1 MFSFSSSPLELS
13 NLEDEFLS
21 YQLLNESDI
30 PDSVWK
36 SALVVEKDDK
46 QYYRMDV
53 IWAYLKTVK
62 HADNSLV
69 FKKLADV
76 DLLVLTLPHS
86 NAEEERVFSL
96 VTKNKT
102 KFRPNL
108 SLDGTLSSIITV
120 KLASS
125 TPCSKFE
132 SGKEVLEL
140 ARKASM
146 LYNRANNNRTSIIC
160 NVAYYADEVTE

>member
-1 MFSFSSSPLELS
+1 MHICVCRFPTLFRFSSPLELC

-21 YQLLNESDI
+21 YQLLKESDI
-30 PDSVWK
+30 PDSVWQ
-36 SALVVEKDDK
+36 SALVVEKDEK
-46 QYYRMDV
+46 RYYRMDV

-62 HADNSLV
+62 HADSSLAFQKPAEV
-69 FKKLADV
+69 A
-76 DLLVLTLPHS
+76 LLVLTLLHS

-96 VTKNKT
+96 ITKNKT

-108 SLDGTLSSIITV
+108 SLDGTLSSIITI

-132 SGKEVLEL
+132 PDKEVLES
-140 ARKASM
+140 ARKA
-146 LYNRANNNRTSIIC
+146 T
-160 NVAYYADEVTE
+160 VAYNYAHNSKHVQL